1 MAAQQILVLFVQ
13 VRILVGQLRKPD
25 FTSGFLFIWINPKFL
40 LFHTQISPK
49 KEGFPVHEKWKAQVL
64 DSTDYY
70 SNTSMSIRVPC
81 VFTTGAELH

>member
-25 FTSGFLFIWINPKFL
+25 FTSGFLFLRINPKFL
-40 LFHTQISPK
+40 LFYTKISPIK
-49 KEGFPVHEKWKAQVL
+49 RAFRFMKSGKPQVL
-64 DSTDYY
+64 EKYRYY